1 MVKTMNPED
10 KADESKTDC
19 PKCKGEGSFPHQIAV
34 DDFEDIPCDLC
45 KGTGKI
51 DDDNS
56 TMNNPFDKLLNNPP
70 ELKPTMPFDTMV
82 SNDKKGHIDGYG
94 SFVKPNSSIYER
106 AIYLW
111 GEDAQIRMAIE
122 ECGELIVKLAK
133 YGRNHNG
140 SKPEDIVDEI
150 ADVEIM
156 MAQLRV
162 IFKEYSVDYAKD
174 LKLNRLKKRV
184 EYGEGTG

>member
-1 MVKTMNPED
+1 MRRTYRE
-10 KADESKTDC
+10 
-19 PKCKGEGSFPHQIAV
+19 
-34 DDFEDIPCDLC
+34 
-45 KGTGKI
+45 
-51 DDDNS
+51 
-56 TMNNPFDKLLNNPP
+56 
-70 ELKPTMPFDTMV
+70 
-82 SNDKKGHIDGYG
+82 
-94 SFVKPNSSIYER
+94 
-106 AIYLW
+106 
-111 GEDAQIRMAIE
+111 MAIE